1 MKKRALDKAYEEI
14 DAKYKDMSEEDMKK
28 EMETLKKEIT
38 GKEKA
43 LENLDGEAREKMKK
57 DLEKKNNRLKNLEGY
72 SKNKTQISKIIDY
85 RGRLEAKLANVIA
98 VKDDSKKAYAE
109 AKKEFVEASKLLKDE
124 NKTMEMDQNEYNDL
138 LTKKENAEKEMKSQ
152 KEIFEKAQAKA
163 KDLEAKIGKCNL
175 AWRTL
180 FTNKTW
186 DDIQLRAK
194 QTKGRFTRK
203 KDEEIIE
210 EPIEIED
217 KEIKEQIG
225 KNVRKIQE
233 EQKEEKNLPAKVTT
247 WSKIKSFFKSIP
259 AKIKEKFGKEDVME
273 EEKPTRQKSTKQQK
287 DDFLEGLRQNVDVD
301 YREAVKKA
309 KEQKYIDQHKSKS
322 QEEK

>member
-85 RGRLEAKLANVIA
+85 RGRL
-98 VKDDSKKAYAE
+98 
-109 AKKEFVEASKLLKDE
+109 EASKLLKDE

-233 EQKEEKNLPAKVTT
+233 EQKEKKNLPAKVTT
-247 WSKIKSFFKSIP
+247 WTKIKNFFKSIP

-273 EEKPTRQKSTKQQK
+273 EEKPTKQKSTKQQK
-287 DDFLEGLRQNVDVD
+287 DDFLDALRQNVDVD

-309 KEQKYIDQHKSKS
+309 KEQKYIDQHKAKSK
-322 QEEK
+322 EEK

>member
-1 MKKRALDKAYEEI
+1 MKKRALDKEYEEI

-233 EQKEEKNLPAKVTT
+233 EQKEKKNLPAKVTT
-247 WSKIKSFFKSIP
+247 WTKIKNFFKAIP

-273 EEKPTRQKSTKQQK
+273 EEKPTKQKSTKQQK
-287 DDFLEGLRQNVDVD
+287 ADFLDALRQNVDVD

-309 KEQKYIDQHKSKS
+309 KEQKYIDQHKAKSK
-322 QEEK
+322 EEK

>member
-85 RGRLEAKLANVIA
+85 RGRLEA
-98 VKDDSKKAYAE
+98 
-109 AKKEFVEASKLLKDE
+109 SKLLKDE

-194 QTKGRFTRK
+194 QTKGRFTRR